1 MSNERYLAADVANVL
16 ADIDALLSSYPELA
30 DDADMRADMLEGE
43 TDLHSVLSRLVSLE
57 RDADSMA
64 KAVAARISDLQARKQ
79 RAERRQEAMR
89 ALMLRVMRAAGA
101 TKAALPEATV
111 SVSKGRDSVEIVDE
125 AALPEWAYET
135 VRKPDKK
142 AIMERLAANKNVPG
156 AALKTGGDVLMV
168 RVG

>member
-1 MSNERYLAADVANVL
+1 MTNYLAADVANLEAHINDLL
-16 ADIDALLSSYPELA
+16 AAYPDLQEDEQLRQ
-30 DDADMRADMLEGE
+30 DCLEGE

-57 RDADSMA
+57 RDADSMSRA
-64 KAVAARISDLQARKQ
+64 IAERVRDLQARRQ

-89 ALMLRVMRAAGA
+89 GLMLRVMRAAGA

-111 SVSKGRDSVEIVDE
+111 SVSKGRDSVDITDE
-125 AALPEWAYET
+125 AKLPRWAYET

-156 AALKTGGDVLMV
+156 AALKAGGDVLMV
-168 RVG
+168 RVA

>member
-1 MSNERYLAADVANVL
+1 MTTNFLQADVANL
-16 ADIDALLSSYPELA
+16 EAYINDLLTAYPELA
-30 DDADMRADMLEGE
+30 DDADLRADMLEGE

-64 KAVAARISDLQARKQ
+64 RAIAERVRDLQARKQ

-89 ALMLRVMRAAGA
+89 GLMLRVMRAAGA

-111 SVSKGRDSVEIVDE
+111 SVSKGRESVEITDE
-125 AALPEWAYET
+125 AKLPRWAYET

-142 AIMERLAANKNVPG
+142 AIMERLAANMNVPG
-156 AALKTGGDVLMV
+156 AALKTGGETITV
-168 RVG
+168 RVA